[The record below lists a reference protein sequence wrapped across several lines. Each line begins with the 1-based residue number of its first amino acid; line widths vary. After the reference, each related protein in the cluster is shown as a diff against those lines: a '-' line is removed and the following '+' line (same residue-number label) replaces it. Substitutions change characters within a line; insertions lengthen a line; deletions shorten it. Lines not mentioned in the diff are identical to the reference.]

1 MQVLYLVCGKE
12 ATARHLPGEG
22 KGFLAGTI
30 RGAVSPLEFVC
41 TGQELR
47 PGEQQLHQNRAGGG
61 QRNLLEENQ
70 FGSGLERV
78 MLARSGG
85 TICLF
90 MLG

>member
-12 ATARHLPGEG
+12 ATARRLPGEG
-22 KGFLAGTI
+22 EGFLAGTI

-41 TGQELR
+41 TGQEL
-47 PGEQQLHQNRAGGG
+47 HQNRAGGG
-61 QRNLLEENQ
+61 RRNLLEENQ
-70 FGSGLERV
+70 FGSSLERV